1 MKSNG
6 FLLFIDQ
13 ENNLN
18 ETKETIVEIKNS
30 EFSNLT
36 AAVIVN
42 FGLLE

>member
-18 ETKETIVEIKNS
+18 KTKETIVEIKNS

-36 AAVIVN
+36 AAKTFY
-42 FGLLE
+42 FGLL